1 MHKNACWSR
10 VKHVYSVR
18 ERSVKDG
25 IALRGTL
32 KSSPE
37 KVFNLLC
44 NIPKGWSSWLE
55 MSPCG
60 FGFHCFLP
68 DRCPS
73 LHPGSLWFMITD
85 GIGCYSCSYI
95 NHSLAARLLSC
106 RKFKM
111 VVNTEILLQA
121 WRERWTP
128 LQWLV
133 EVKKLAGKDK
143 KDLDSLAG
151 YLNFILIAKSLK
163 QAGKLFIFWQ
173 HIVIEVFETIM
184 NPVSFCKLSLLIWH
198 LSCNFS
204 FNNLVVQQGSWFRGS
219 LTLLPLRHF
228 AVFESQYFLNIK
240 LNIIIQELDL
250 WRLNFRIPVLRNT
263 TQNPATA
270 VSQST

>member
-1 MHKNACWSR
+1 MLEPCKARLLSTRTVRKRWDRADGDLQEQSR
-10 VKHVYSVR
+10 KSFQFTMQHPEWLIILARDESV
-18 ERSVKDG
+18 
-25 IALRGTL
+25 
-32 KSSPE
+32 
-37 KVFNLLC
+37 
-44 NIPKGWSSWLE
+44 WL
-55 MSPCG
+55 SLSL
-60 FGFHCFLP
+60 FSTRH
-68 DRCPS
+68 RCPS

-85 GIGCYSCSYI
+85 GIGCYSCCYI
-95 NHSLAARLLSC
+95 KHSLAARLLSC

-163 QAGKLFIFWQ
+163 PAGKLFIFWQ

-204 FNNLVVQQGSWFRGS
+204 FNNLVVQQGSWCRGS

-240 LNIIIQELDL
+240 LNYIQELDL
-250 WRLNFRIPVLRNT
+250 WWLNFRIPVLRNT

-270 VSQST
+270 VPQST